1 MSARHLILWHAAAA
15 LFSLGACGFHLQ
27 GHKPL
32 PTQLRVTYVQAADR
46 QSDFVQDLRKEL
58 LASGAHLTSESEAAS
73 AVVHVQTDH
82 FQRRVLSVTAQDQPA
97 EYEITY
103 TVRVSV
109 SFGDKEVLPVQE
121 LSAVRDYTFDERIL
135 LAKENEEAILRE
147 ALARDLAGVV
157 MRRLANL

>member
-1 MSARHLILWHAAAA
+1 
-15 LFSLGACGFHLQ
+15 
-27 GHKPL
+27 
-32 PTQLRVTYVQAADR
+32 V
-46 QSDFVQDLRKEL
+46 
-58 LASGAHLTSESEAAS
+58 LT
-73 AVVHVQTDH
+73 DN
-82 FQRRVLSVTAQDQPA
+82 FQKRVLSVTSQDQPA

-121 LSAVRDYTFDERIL
+121 FSGVRDYTFNEAIL

-147 ALARDLAGVV
+147 ALAHDLADVV

>member
-1 MSARHLILWHAAAA
+1 MNARHFLIGLAGAA
-15 LFSLGACGFHLQ
+15 LVLLGACGFHLQ
-27 GHKPL
+27 GHKAL
-32 PTQLRVTYVQAADR
+32 PAQLHLTYVQAADR

-58 LASGAHLTSESEAAS
+58 LTSGAHLTTQSEEAT
-73 AVVHVQTDH
+73 AVVRVQTDN

-109 SFGDKEVLPVQE
+109 NFGDKEVLPVQE
-121 LSAVRDYTFDERIL
+121 LSAVRDYTFDETIL

>member
-1 MSARHLILWHAAAA
+1 MSVRHFLPGVCAAA
-15 LFSLGACGFHLQ
+15 LLASGCGFHLQ
-27 GHKPL
+27 GHKAL
-32 PTQLRVTYVQAADR
+32 PRALAVTDVQAADR
-46 QSDFVQDLRKEL
+46 QSDFVQALRKEL
-58 LASGAHLTSESEAAS
+58 LTSGAHLTTDREEAT
-73 AVVHVQTDH
+73 AVVHVLTDN
-82 FQRRVLSVTAQDQPA
+82 FQKRVLSVTSQDQPA

-121 LSAVRDYTFDERIL
+121 FSGVRDYTFNEAIL

-147 ALARDLAGVV
+147 ALAHDLADVV